1 MEQEMP
7 MVDIEAQTNKKTD
20 MEAPAIF
27 KKAKRPVTLK
37 VQY

>member
-7 MVDIEAQTNKKTD
+7 MVDIEAQANKKTE

-27 KKAKRPVTLK
+27 KKANRPVTLK